1 MYRRVGV
8 SAYRRRR
15 FGGKLLALP
24 ALLAL
29 LALLLAEVAKLAD
42 APDLGSG
49 GAILRGS
56 SPLLGISSLQ
66 QGAYAC
72 TLERRLRLENALP
85 IEGLAQSEK
94 KKLVILPSRNFLA
107 VR

>member
-1 MYRRVGV
+1 
-8 SAYRRRR
+8 
-15 FGGKLLALP
+15 
-24 ALLAL
+24 
-29 LALLLAEVAKLAD
+29 
-42 APDLGSG
+42 
-49 GAILRGS
+49 
-56 SPLLGISSLQ
+56 LQ

>member
-49 GAILRGS
+49 GVILRGS
-56 SPLLGISSLQ
+56 NPLLGISYLQ
-66 QGAYAC
+66 QGTYAY
-72 TLERRLRLENALP
+72 TLELRLRVENSLP
-85 IEGLAQSEK
+85 IEGLVQSEK
-94 KKLVILPSRNFLA
+94 KS
-107 VR
+107 